1 MSQTIYIS
9 RKCEHCHELLILL
22 HKHKDILKFPI
33 VDIHRNPYPKIVTSV
48 PCMVI
53 DDKVLPGQE
62 LFKFLNYLLE
72 KNQNNQNDTK
82 NDLMRNN
89 NPDKQNNPMQN
100 PIPGSRQNMQE
111 NMQNNVP
118 GDMKNLNVPG
128 NVGSD
133 SMSDRGT
140 GNSVDNDNDGDLPG
154 FCIGGSCDLGF
165 CNIDNEEDITMDN
178 SYEML
183 NESDSIS
190 PQIDQGS
197 SRNEKSK
204 EMDDDYSR
212 LMKERGNDMN
222 PN

>member
-1 MSQTIYIS
+1 
-9 RKCEHCHELLILL
+9 
-22 HKHKDILKFPI
+22 
-33 VDIHRNPYPKIVTSV
+33 
-48 PCMVI
+48 MVI

-72 KNQNNQNDTK
+72 KNKNDQSGN
-82 NDLMRNN
+82 NDLMPNEN
-89 NPDKQNNPMQN
+89 NPKQNNHMQNQMQNNPMQN

-111 NMQNNVP
+111 KMQNNVP

-133 SMSDRGT
+133 RGNG
-140 GNSVDNDNDGDLPG
+140 GNNMGNNDVGNNDVGNNDGNDGDLPG

-190 PQIDQGS
+190 PQMDQGS